1 MTEAEERLA
10 ADRANRNAARQL
22 VDGHVAQIKADL
34 AARSVGGRV
43 VDKVTGDALDL
54 ADQALTV
61 AKNSKGIIAG
71 AIGALALWTF
81 RDQVSRTIG
90 ALLRPAAVQDDAAS
104 TATSPSTEE
113 PSE

>member
-54 ADQALTV
+54 APSFMA
-61 AKNSKGIIAG
+61 SM
-71 AIGALALWTF
+71 
-81 RDQVSRTIG
+81 
-90 ALLRPAAVQDDAAS
+90 AVWVV
-104 TATSPSTEE
+104 P
-113 PSE
+113 